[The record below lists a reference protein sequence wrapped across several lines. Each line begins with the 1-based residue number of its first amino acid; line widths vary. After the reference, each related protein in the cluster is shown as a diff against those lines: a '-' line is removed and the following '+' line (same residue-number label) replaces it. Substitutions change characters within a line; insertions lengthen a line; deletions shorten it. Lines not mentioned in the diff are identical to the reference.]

1 MTETTKKWNEAVV
14 AQLLDLVGME
24 SPVSAATVESTAEV
38 LGLSVRSVAAKLRQL
53 DKTVESLA
61 KVKVSAFSEAQ
72 TADLASFVASND
84 GSLTYKEIAE
94 QFEGGEFNAKQ
105 IQGKILALEL
115 TGSVKAA
122 EKVEVARTY
131 SEAEETKF
139 IKLVKAGSFIEEI
152 AEALGKTVASVRGKA
167 LSLTRQGAI
176 DGIPAQK
183 ESHAKTAVDAI
194 DALGS
199 KVATMTVEEIATASG
214 KTDRGIKT
222 LLTRRGIN
230 CANYSGADK
239 KAKAEAKAS
248 A

>member
-1 MTETTKKWNEAVV
+1 MTETTKKWNDSVV
-14 AQLLDLVGME
+14 AELLDLVGME
-24 SPVSAATVESTAEV
+24 SPVSGATVEKAAEV
-38 LGLSVRSVAAKLRQL
+38 LGLSVRSVASKLRQL

-72 TADLASFVASND
+72 TAALVDFVNSND
-84 GSLTYKEIAE
+84 GELTYKEIAAK
-94 QFEGGEFNAKQ
+94 FAKGEFNAKQ

-131 SEAEETKF
+131 SEAEEAKF
-139 IKLVKAGSFIEEI
+139 IKMVKNGSFIEEI
-152 AEALGKTVASVRGKA
+152 ATALGKSVASVRGKA

-183 ESHAKTAVDAI
+183 ESHAKASVDAV

-199 KVATMTVEEIATASG
+199 KIGSMTVAEIASATE
-214 KTDRGIKT
+214 KTERGIKT

-230 CANYSGADK
+230 VADYAGADK